1 MKNQVLKNL
10 PLFVFSSFAFSII
23 GYGFGYQA
31 GPDQRTKELQSTIIQ
46 QQQLC
51 HRALYTLSSLKQNF
65 PHRPVKTAK
74 QIAIERM
81 LRN

>member
-10 PLFVFSSFAFSII
+10 PIFVFSCFAFSII

-31 GPDQRTKELQSTIIQ
+31 GPDQKTKELQSAIIQ

-51 HRALYTLSSLKQNF
+51 HKALYTLSNMKQSF
-65 PHRPVKTAK
+65 PHRPEKTAK